1 MHRCF
6 YSFYFSDLLLQQYFF
21 IHSSSNIELLLN
33 ALYLNSDAPK
43 CYSQATFTH
52 SHPQA
57 TEGVNPKAFFMSPK
71 YWRYRM
77 SSSGNEFTTIFK
89 HGYVFPLTRNF
100 RLQNTTEKKKIS
112 SLLQTSAQYTTH
124 LILAQ
129 DPGRSLDFSSWE
141 KRKDYN
147 LWGNFRF

>member
-100 RLQNTTEKKKIS
+100 RLQNTTEKKKN
-112 SLLQTSAQYTTH
+112 QFFTT
-124 LILAQ
+124 
-129 DPGRSLDFSSWE
+129 DFSTIHHAFNLGTRPWQVTWFLQL
-141 KRKDYN
+141 RKKEG
-147 LWGNFRF
+147 L